1 MSEKNRFSS
10 KSPFE
15 HNQVL
20 ILDDNPSIIKM
31 LTKLLE
37 KLGYIVN
44 SAQSGE
50 ELIEIFQVAQTK
62 GITYKFL
69 ILDIVI
75 PNGMSGDLALKEIL
89 KIDPTVKA
97 IVSSGYSQNPVM
109 SKYQKYGFA
118 GGLTKPYTVDELKN
132 AIADF

>member
-1 MSEKNRFSS
+1 
-10 KSPFE
+10 
-15 HNQVL
+15 
-20 ILDDNPSIIKM
+20 M

-118 GGLTKPYTVDELKN
+118 GVLTKPYTVDELKN
-132 AIADF
+132 VIADF